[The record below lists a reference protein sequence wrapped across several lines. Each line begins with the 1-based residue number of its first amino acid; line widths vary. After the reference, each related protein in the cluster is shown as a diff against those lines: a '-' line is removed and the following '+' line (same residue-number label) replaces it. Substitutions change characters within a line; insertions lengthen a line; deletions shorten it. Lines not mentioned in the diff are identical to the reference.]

1 MTRLA
6 AHDFGFAFNDGA
18 ARHDVRGQ
26 GHLVIQ
32 AQRSH
37 HFGIKTGASACQSSA
52 GSYRF

>member
-26 GHLVIQ
+26 GHFVIQ

-37 HFGIKTGASACQSSA
+37 FVIKTGARACQSSA
-52 GSYRF
+52 GSYGF

>member
-26 GHLVIQ
+26 GHFVIQ
-32 AQRSH
+32 AQRS